1 MNSSSITLEICVI
14 ALGMVLMLADFFVAP
29 DRKRYLA
36 YAGIVAL
43 TGLLL
48 VSFSGDGVCSIFGV
62 SFSGSFVEDPMALFF
77 KRLFIGSAILVLF
90 MAAEFSDRFAS
101 GLNEYYSLVVFAL
114 AGMLFAASAND
125 FVMLFVSIELI
136 TITFYVLTSF
146 QKNRLASLEAAV
158 KYLILGALASA
169 FMVFGI
175 ALIWGTSGELNFNS
189 LAQVSGQFV
198 NNKLFLAGS
207 LFVLVG
213 LGFKIAAFPFQV
225 WAPDVY
231 QGAPTPTT
239 AFLAIGSKA
248 AGFVLLLRVLF
259 VAIPA
264 VTHHWVHLLMA
275 LSAITILYGNL
286 CAMPQRNLKRM
297 LGYSSI
303 AHAGYLLLGVA
314 ALNASGQAA
323 VMYYLS
329 GYLFTVTAAFFVIA
343 LVLRHVPD
351 ENISGLA
358 GLNHRSPLLAA
369 TMTISMV
376 SLAGI
381 PPLAGFFGKFLL
393 LKAVIEQ
400 GPAHHGYY
408 LLAFIALLGVII
420 SISYYFNVI
429 RAIYWSRDPADL
441 SPITVSGPA
450 KFSIAICVAGIFWL
464 GLFPESVL
472 NFAMSAASAIK

>member
-1 MNSSSITLEICVI
+1 MNSSSITLEIWVI

-393 LKAVIEQ
+393 LKAIIEQ